1 MQYHHSRAL
10 VSLLLASAAGP
21 VAVSGAFSSWTN
33 VNINGGGGFVD
44 GIVFH
49 PKTEGLVYARTDVGG
64 LYRGNSADQW
74 TPVTD
79 GIITDAGW

>member
-1 MQYHHSRAL
+1 MNCFRSLH
-10 VSLLLASAAGP
+10 LLLAA
-21 VAVSGAFSSWTN
+21 VAPAKAAFSSWKN

-49 PKTEGLVYARTDVGG
+49 PKTENLFYARTDVGG
-64 LYRGNSADQW
+64 LYKGNADDSW
-74 TPVTD
+74 TPLTD